1 MGEKE
6 KERRRKGGMKEE
18 NEVRFFFSFTPT
30 ISHNPQRRKDL
41 REEGCCEK
49 KPTSF
54 ARNSVDWG

>member
-30 ISHNPQRRKDL
+30 ISHNPQRRIKDL
-41 REEGCCEK
+41 REEGCSEREETNFLCAK
-49 KPTSF
+49 LC
-54 ARNSVDWG
+54 